1 MQKYFIRVITLL
13 LFTGFSISSVS
24 AVDINQYPVLV
35 KLADELVVEHQFTKQ
50 EVSLILAQAKIQPSV
65 LKAMQNP
72 AEYRFTWGKYRNLFM
87 KPDRIQSGVD
97 FWKQHKDVLAKA
109 EKTYGVPAEI
119 IVAIIGVES
128 KFGKYKG
135 AHKVLDSLVTLS
147 TGYPRRSK
155 FFTDELKHFLVL
167 TRDNHL
173 DVNSVMGSYA
183 GAVGFPQFISS
194 SYRNYAVDF
203 SGDGKVDLIDQV
215 EDAIGSVAN
224 YFKENGWRTGQT
236 VVTPA
241 QAEPQKQI
249 QEKATRKLKP
259 QYEASQLRT
268 LGANLPMS
276 IVSDAPMNVLKLDA
290 SDIVNDPKKS
300 RIHHVRAGDT
310 ACEIAETY
318 NVPCQQ
324 LLKLNKLDRNGT
336 IYRGQRLRLPGDV
349 VKEDMREPIYFY
361 THHNFYVITRYNRS
375 VLYAMAVYDLSQAI
389 AQQFVAQ

>member
-1 MQKYFIRVITLL
+1 MQQYVRRVAL
-13 LFTGFSISSVS
+13 LFLLMGVSINSVS
-24 AVDINQYPVLV
+24 AVNMSQYPVLIRV
-35 KLADELVVEHQFTKQ
+35 ADELIAEHQFTKQ
-50 EVSLILAQAKIQPSV
+50 EVSDILARAKIQTSV
-65 LKAMQNP
+65 LNAMKNP
-72 AEYRFTWGKYRNLFM
+72 AEYRFTWGKYRKLFM
-87 KPDRIQSGVD
+87 KPDRIQSGVE
-97 FWKQHKDVLAKA
+97 FWQQHEDVLARA
-109 EKTYGVPAEI
+109 EQTYGVPAEM

-128 KFGKYKG
+128 KFGRYKG
-135 AHKVLDSLVTLS
+135 AHKVLDSLVTLA

-155 FFTDELKHFLVL
+155 FFADELKHFLVL

-173 DVNSVMGSYA
+173 NVSSVMGSYA

-224 YFKENGWRTGQT
+224 YFKENGWHTGEV

-241 QAEPQKQI
+241 QAEPQSPI

-259 QYEASQLRT
+259 QYSANLLRT

-290 SDIVNDPKKS
+290 SEVVNDPEDS
-300 RIHHVRAGDT
+300 RVHHVRAGDT
-310 ACEIAETY
+310 ACQIAESY
-318 NVPCQQ
+318 NVSCQE
-324 LLKLNKLDRNGT
+324 LSKLNKLDSNGK
-336 IYRGQRLRLPGDV
+336 IFRGQRLKLPGAV
-349 VKEDMREPIYFY
+349 VKSDMREPVYFY

-389 AQQFVAQ
+389 AQVKN